1 MAVAQETKAKAK
13 VVIISSLEEALNRF
27 KEAYKSV
34 ESGRSV
40 EPTDTVGFQ
49 SLSDLNKALTPERLK
64 LISVIRESKPNSV
77 KELASIVGRD
87 MRNVYRDLKLL
98 EGMGFVKLQKKGKE
112 VKPVVD
118 YDEIVIKL

>member
-49 SLSDLNKALTPERLK
+49 SLSDLNKALTPRRLQ
-64 LISVIRESKPNSV
+64 LISVIRESKPGSV
-77 KELASIVGRD
+77 KELASIAGRD
-87 MRNVYRDLKLL
+87 VRNVYRDLKLL
-98 EGMGFVKLQKKGKE
+98 EGMGFVKLRKEGKE